1 MSMQISRKFVD
12 IEALVSEVRDGDTIA
27 LPSAFNTDFSGV
39 SMVGVRALI
48 RRGVRRLNMVLV
60 PAGSIQADLLIGSGC
75 VATLESGSVLLYEY
89 GRAYRFT
96 AAQKSGAIRV
106 KESTCPAIHASLIAG
121 EKGLPFMPVRGLIGS
136 DILRYREQEGDWR
149 VIDNPFGKD
158 DPVVLVP
165 ALRPDVTLLHVPLA
179 DRVGNIWIGRRGEF
193 ATLARGAHRTLV
205 TFERYFEGNL
215 FEESAMASGVV
226 PEMYVSALSHQP
238 KGAWPLHMGADY
250 AEDADHL
257 REYARLARTDEGFS
271 EYLTR
276 YVLGTR
282 EAA

>member
-1 MSMQISRKFVD
+1 
-12 IEALVSEVRDGDTIA
+12 
-27 LPSAFNTDFSGV
+27 
-39 SMVGVRALI
+39 
-48 RRGVRRLNMVLV
+48 
-60 PAGSIQADLLIGSGC
+60 
-75 VATLESGSVLLYEY
+75 
-89 GRAYRFT
+89 
-96 AAQKSGAIRV
+96 
-106 KESTCPAIHASLIAG
+106 
-121 EKGLPFMPVRGLIGS
+121 
-136 DILRYREQEGDWR
+136 
-149 VIDNPFGKD
+149 
-158 DPVVLVP
+158 
-165 ALRPDVTLLHVPLA
+165 
-179 DRVGNIWIGRRGEF
+179 
-193 ATLARGAHRTLV
+193 LARGAHRTLV